1 MKCKVVKMTNART
14 NELCGFV
21 IYAERTNL
29 DNFVEDVGMVG
40 YDNEP
45 TACLDNAMLFD
56 TKSEAEAW
64 TKSTEAKEWIDCR
77 FDICE
82 VEFEQ

>member
-1 MKCKVVKMTNART
+1 MKK
-14 NELCGFV
+14 FY

-29 DNFVEDVGMVG
+29 
-40 YDNEP
+40 DNEP

-64 TKSTEAKEWIDCR
+64 TKSSEAKEWIDCR
-77 FDICE
+77 FEICE
-82 VEFEQ
+82 DEFEQ

>member
-1 MKCKVVKMTNART
+1 MKK
-14 NELCGFV
+14 FY

-45 TACLDNAMLFD
+45 TDCLDNAMFFD
-56 TKSEAEAW
+56 SKSEAEAW
-64 TKSTEAKEWIDCR
+64 TKSSEAKEWIDCR
-77 FDICE
+77 FEICE
-82 VEFEQ
+82 DEFEQ